1 LTALLALGLQAVA
14 GGLRLTRVSADDW
27 VTHVGL
33 NALGVSIILHVAIGR
48 RWPFAP
54 STPEAS

>member
-1 LTALLALGLQAVA
+1 MSGNICRVGAASAR
-14 GGLRLTRVSADDW
+14 GGRRLRLTRVSADEW

-33 NALGVSIILHVAIGR
+33 NALGVSIVLHVAIGR

-54 STPEAS
+54 EAS